1 MSEDSS
7 EFNRRAQKTWVGQ
20 KTRLGMPVN
29 WDWKNWRK
37 QMWDDEDDRLI
48 APKRV
53 GIGWAINFHAVLKR
67 SGILK

>member
-1 MSEDSS
+1 MSEDSN
-7 EFNRRAQKTWVGQ
+7 EFNRRAQKTWFGA
-20 KTRLGMPVN
+20 PVN

-53 GIGWAINFHAVLKR
+53 GIGWAINFHAALKR